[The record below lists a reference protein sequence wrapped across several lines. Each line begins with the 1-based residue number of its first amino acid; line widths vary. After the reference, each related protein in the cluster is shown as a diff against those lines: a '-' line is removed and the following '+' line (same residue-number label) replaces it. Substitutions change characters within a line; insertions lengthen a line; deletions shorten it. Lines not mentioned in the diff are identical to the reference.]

1 MIVGIFGENPNS
13 KAIATLIAEAGHT
26 PKIGKETSGFKI
38 RGFSGTPQW
47 SVLSKEAELL
57 IFTATESLEADLKKA
72 ELSPHNQVLVSAG
85 LEPTSLLWHRQI
97 VSQHTPAIRVG
108 TIGGALL
115 TDEIADRTPTSLVI
129 ASAYDSVNDLAQEAL
144 HSDICRVYFSSDC
157 LGVDL
162 VHAFVPVIQLAMG
175 IADALQCGGGTRGA
189 IVSRGLI
196 EGSRLGMAM
205 GADEHSFL
213 GIAGIGHLIATF
225 QESDFYQHGQQTI
238 YRNAMPTVALNYLHT
253 IERLNADFKVQLPL
267 MSAIHMLGQGK
278 LSPTLLIDGLMR
290 RKSTRE

>member
-26 PKIGKETSGFKI
+26 PKIGKDSSNYKI

-47 SVLSKEAELL
+47 PVLSREADLL
-57 IFTATESLEADLKKA
+57 IFTAEERLETDLQRA
-72 ELSPHNQVLVSAG
+72 QLGPHNQVLVPAG
-85 LEPTSLLWHRQI
+85 LDTASLLWNRDI
-97 VSQHTPAIRVG
+97 VSTQTPAIRVG
-108 TIGGALL
+108 SIGGALL
-115 TDEIADRTPTSLVI
+115 TDEIEDRTPTSLVI
-129 ASAYDSVNDLAQEAL
+129 ASAYDSVNDLAQETL

-162 VHAFVPVIQLAMG
+162 VHAFVPIIQLAMG

-196 EGSRLGMAM
+196 EGSRLGAAM

-213 GIAGIGHLIATF
+213 GIAGIGHLVATF
-225 QESDFYQHGQQTI
+225 QESKFYQLGQQTI
-238 YRNAMPTVALNYLHT
+238 YRNAMPSVALNYLAM
-253 IERLNADFKVQLPL
+253 IERLNADLQVQLPL
-267 MSAIHMLGQGK
+267 MSAIQQLGQGK
-278 LSPTLLIDGLMR
+278 FSPALLIDGLMR